1 MMLQIIP
8 SSKPRMIICKHI
20 TIVAVLAYD
29 VAVVVIHHRIDGH
42 VVYGFGQQLPHGVVG
57 VLGYP
62 VYTIGYLGDAF
73 FRIVLIRKGSSAG
86 KHDLAYQLRGGA
98 GF

>member
-8 SSKPRMIICKHI
+8 SSKPHMMICKHI
-20 TIVAVLAYD
+20 TIVAVLADD
-29 VAVVVIHHRIDGH
+29 VAVVIVGHRVDDCA
-42 VVYGFGQQLPHGVVG
+42 VYRLGQQLPHGVIG
-57 VLGYP
+57 VFGYP
-62 VYTIGYLGDAF
+62 VCTIGHLGDAF